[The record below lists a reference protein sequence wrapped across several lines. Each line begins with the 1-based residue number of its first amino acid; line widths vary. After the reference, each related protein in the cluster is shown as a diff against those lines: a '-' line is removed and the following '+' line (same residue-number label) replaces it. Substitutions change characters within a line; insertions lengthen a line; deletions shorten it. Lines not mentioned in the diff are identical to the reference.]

1 MAETQTKVRIF
12 ALAKELGLD
21 SKVLIEHASA
31 AGIEVKN
38 SALASVTEDER
49 DRIVAHIQ
57 QQGPATS
64 GGGGGPLAPTRE
76 PPPDRGAKIRQI
88 PIQPRARTMSSR
100 PTPAPVERQA
110 ERAGRSTAGATAT
123 AEAPPTDSATSLV
136 EEAHTEEAEQPRL
149 SRTEV
154 EASAETATPTEE
166 TGGAAVDEAAATD
179 AGAAREAE
187 AGEAGPGDT
196 QPGSSVSGKSEGPTP
211 FNREDYVS
219 PLGGSSGGIREM
231 KARGTLDNES
241 RQSSRPA
248 KPAKSKRDLP
258 NIAAPP
264 TFKPPKRPKP
274 AAKDEG
280 PAQKP
285 DMRLTPEI
293 LQGQSPLGGHMRKE
307 GQPRPERRVAK
318 GGKTP
323 TDLREARRRGMAEE
337 DEPARKKK
345 RARDAAEESAKDRRR
360 GGRRAGRS
368 RRSGPVVYQTSAEIS
383 LPITVRG
390 LSEAMGRPA
399 KELLSILFQ
408 RGEMAKIND
417 QIGEET
423 AMELALELGVDL
435 EIKRGRDL
443 ERELARRLEEAEG
456 GEDLPTRPPIVTIL
470 GHVDHGK
477 TSLLDKL
484 RSASVAAGEAG
495 GITQHIASYQVEHE
509 GKKIA
514 FVDTPGHAAFGEMRA
529 RGANVTD
536 IVVLVVAADDGVMP
550 QTEECISHAKA
561 AGVPIIV
568 AMNKIDLPDADQQK
582 TLQSLAAKDVLP
594 AEWGGDVEVVRTSA
608 MTGQGL
614 DDLLETILLTAE
626 LQDYRT
632 AWDAPALGVCLEAF
646 RNEGRGVVAWLI
658 VQTGMLR
665 VGDVVLCGQAYG
677 RIRAIY
683 NDRDEEIQEAPPS
696 TPVKVAGLDIMPDAG
711 DHFFVMSDIDEAR
724 ELAESRRD
732 AGRAEVLAGKGRPRT
747 MDDILQAAR
756 GGSVEDLPL
765 IIKADTPG
773 SLEALRGEIDKFD
786 HPEVRVEVVHQGVG
800 GVNESDVTLASAS
813 GAIIVAFHVV
823 PEERAS
829 LLAEREG
836 IEIRRYDIIYE
847 VTEHIKNALEGL
859 LKPERVVVPTG
870 RAIVLQTFS
879 ISRFGT
885 IAGCRVLNGSIER
898 SSRVN
903 VIRDQTVLNNYGI
916 ASLRREKDDVREVVN
931 GMECGIRLEGF
942 NDVKEG
948 DILEAFRI
956 EEKKRTLS

>member
-38 SALASVTEDER
+38 SALASVTEEER

-57 QQGPATS
+57 QQGP
-64 GGGGGPLAPTRE
+64 GGKGAGEKSLAPVRE
-76 PPPDRGAKIRQI
+76 GLADRKIRQI
-88 PIQPRARTMSSR
+88 PMQSR
-100 PTPAPVERQA
+100 PRVAPSRPAPLVEEPPPATPERPADTVPPEVAATVSPVAIPAVAAEAGSGAPEVGGAPAAPVEAPA
-110 ERAGRSTAGATAT
+110 EKKRGDELAAI
-123 AEAPPTDSATSLV
+123 
-136 EEAHTEEAEQPRL
+136 
-149 SRTEV
+149 SR
-154 EASAETATPTEE
+154 
-166 TGGAAVDEAAATD
+166 D
-179 AGAAREAE
+179 
-187 AGEAGPGDT
+187 
-196 QPGSSVSGKSEGPTP
+196 
-211 FNREDYVS
+211 DYVS
-219 PLGGSSGGIREM
+219 PQGGSGSSIREM
-231 KARGTLDNES
+231 RPRGTLDNES
-241 RQSSRPA
+241 RQARPA
-248 KPAKSKRDLP
+248 RPSKSKRDMP

-264 TFKPPKRPKP
+264 TYKPPKRPKP
-274 AAKDEG
+274 AQRDEA

-285 DMRLTPEI
+285 DMRLTPDI
-293 LQGQSPLGGHMRKE
+293 LESQSPLGSHMRKE
-307 GQPRPERRVAK
+307 GQPARPDRR
-318 GGKTP
+318 GGKP
-323 TDLREARRRGMAEE
+323 GKPPIDLREVRRRGLEGEE
-337 DEPARKKK
+337 EPGRKKK
-345 RARDAAEESAKDRRR
+345 RARETAEETAKDRRR
-360 GGRRAGRS
+360 AMRRPGRS
-368 RRSGPVVYQTSAEIS
+368 RRSGPVVYQTAAEIS

-417 QIGEET
+417 QLSEET
-423 AMELALELGVDL
+423 AVELALELGVDL

-443 ERELARRLEEAEG
+443 EQELAQRIEADETA
-456 GEDLPTRPPIVTIL
+456 EDAAPRPPIVTIL

-477 TSLLDKL
+477 TSLLDKI

-495 GITQHIASYQVEHE
+495 GITQHIASYQVEHDA
-509 GKKIA
+509 KKIA

-550 QTEECISHAKA
+550 QTVECISHAKA

-568 AMNKIDLPDADQQK
+568 AMNKIDLPDADQQRV
-582 TLQSLAAKDVLP
+582 LQSLAAHDVLP

-632 AWDAPALGVCLEAF
+632 AWDVPALGVCLEAF
-646 RNEGRGVVAWLI
+646 RDEGRGVVAWLI
-658 VQTGMLR
+658 VQAGTLR
-665 VGDVVLCGQAYG
+665 LGDVVLCGQAYG

-683 NDRDEEIQEAPPS
+683 DDRNQELQEAGPS
-696 TPVKVAGLDIMPDAG
+696 TPVKVAGLDIIPNAG

-732 AGRAEVLAGKGRPRT
+732 LGRAEVLAGKGRPRT
-747 MDDILQAAR
+747 MEDILQAAR

-765 IIKADTPG
+765 IVKADTPG
-773 SLEALRGEIDKFD
+773 SLEALRGEIEKFE
-786 HPEVRVEVVHQGVG
+786 HPEVRVEIVHQGVG
-800 GVNESDVTLASAS
+800 GVNESDVTLAKAS
-813 GAIIVAFHVV
+813 GAIILAFHVV
-823 PEERAS
+823 PEERAR

-836 IEIRRYDIIYE
+836 VEVRRYDIIYE
-847 VTEHIKNALEGL
+847 VTDHIKNALEGL
-859 LKPERVVVPTG
+859 LQPERVVVPTG
-870 RAIVLQTFS
+870 RALVLQTFS

-956 EEKKRTLS
+956 EEKKRTLD